1 MSGGGIF
8 FSLANVYYA
17 SKQSYLFFI
26 VIFILLCKLKLKK
39 MLNVIYFYNLLYL
52 ARQGHHFAAV
62 HRTTDPRLL
71 HPSDIRETL
80 WSCSLWF
87 GTFWSHSFLIFK
99 HILQAHSTKKGGS
112 GSFYCSAVVVV
123 VVPQFSGAQSGCY
136 PFCSF
141 ITCYALFTCVI
152 SLSFFLP
159 RSVGLIC
166 SGSVEFHSL
175 GSNIFFSKT
184 KRKASR
190 QFDLFWL
197 SLN

>member
-62 HRTTDPRLL
+62 HRTTDPRSL

-99 HILQAHSTKKGGS
+99 HIPQAHSTKKGGRS
-112 GSFYCSAVVVV
+112 VYCSAVIV
-123 VVPQFSGAQSGCY
+123 VVPQFWGSIGVLSLL
-136 PFCSF
+136 F
-141 ITCYALFTCVI
+141 IHYLLRIANLCHFT
-152 SLSFFLP
+152 FFLFAQICWSYLLRVGGVP
-159 RSVGLIC
+159 FVGL
-166 SGSVEFHSL
+166 
-175 GSNIFFSKT
+175 
-184 KRKASR
+184 
-190 QFDLFWL
+190 
-197 SLN
+197 